1 LNSTDILNKIKKLA
15 EEEDEK
21 ARKVDA
27 ILSLVAEDIY
37 YGNSDLEF
45 LEINNARNPHIACA
59 VDGSK
64 YQLDVGDFS
73 LIIARAVK
81 VKGIYGEK
89 GKRIPPDIKEDVKLE
104 DNYYGEDK
112 VGKDAIL
119 LMLTL
124 ETEILSSCSD
134 CDVIFIDGPIIDPP
148 TYDDND
154 EDLKKF
160 HEVRKL
166 TISTSDKI
174 IGIVKRFAQ
183 RFLIN
188 KLINDGYAQ
197 LIEARE
203 SYIVQN
209 LFLKLRQKFED
220 YKNPRFL
227 GWISWDSIFSSNYTT
242 DLAGLGKAYK
252 KYNIKLYSG
261 YFQQNAISPV
271 ARIDVLSPDNNK
283 LAYIATWSYPG
294 ITEVTILNKLADD
307 ISNVSKAEAEAYL
320 NLLISARKTLPMMR
334 KA

>member
-1 LNSTDILNKIKKLA
+1 MSSILHKIRKLA

-21 ARKVDA
+21 ARKIDT
-27 ILSLVAEDIY
+27 ILSLVTEDIY

-45 LEINNARNPHIACA
+45 LSINKMKTHHLACA

-81 VKGIYGEK
+81 VKGILENE
-89 GKRIPPDIKEDVKLE
+89 GKKIPPDVKEDVKLE

-112 VGKDAIL
+112 VSKDAIL

-134 CDVIFIDGPIIDPP
+134 CDIIFIDGPIIDPP
-148 TYDDND
+148 TYDEND
-154 EDLKKF
+154 EDLKRF
-160 HEVRKL
+160 HEARKL
-166 TISTSDKI
+166 VISNNDKI

-183 RFLIN
+183 RFLIS
-188 KLINDGYAQ
+188 KLINEGYAQ

-203 SYIVQN
+203 SYVVQS
-209 LFLKLRQKFED
+209 LFYKLRQKLED

-227 GWISWDSIFSSNYTT
+227 GWISWNDIFSSKYTT
-242 DLAGLGKAYK
+242 DLAGLGKAYV
-252 KYNIKLYSG
+252 KYNVKMYSG
-261 YFQQNAISPV
+261 YFQENAISPV
-271 ARIDVLSPDNNK
+271 ARIDVLKPDNEK
-283 LAYIATWSYPG
+283 LAYIATWSYQG
-294 ITEVTILNKLADD
+294 INEVTILNKLADD

-320 NLLISARKTLPMMR
+320 KLLVSARKTLPMMR